1 MQKIKEE
8 VVETIYK
15 LYTSLEKTRGLD
27 WEVNLTLNVT
37 LRSAPTLL
45 SEFAGGFGEIYD
57 GYSTNTRSFKIFSD
71 QDERRLELAFS
82 DGSRATLSPEFVRQF
97 NPADPLNQLQVVP
110 LRIDQTLLLSQ
121 DGEALSKAYIVT
133 GSNWWTRKA

>member
-110 LRIDQTLLLSQ
+110 LRIDQALLLSQ